1 MASIEFVPDLRREGA
16 CGTWGAILLG
26 DGGLCAAMRLPV
38 VASDRAT
45 INRVLTAIREVMRA
59 DVPGIAPIADVA
71 VGGDQVWVFVGIAP
85 GPSVADLLYEA
96 TLAPADL
103 ALIALDAGRTLVRLH
118 DSGLWHGAF
127 GADTIVATRTG
138 AIRLTEAG
146 LGPALDGL
154 DVRIITRDTA
164 DGTAT
169 NESPN
174 GTSGSAVAGG
184 DTSKNETRKIVAAS
198 NGAARNEAART
209 GAASVVTD
217 STSVPERIIGAGDAS
232 AVGTATLTD
241 GADVD
246 VSAWADTV
254 RLFAGHLRSNR
265 AEAEA
270 DALAACARRAD
281 DDGIVAALDNLE
293 AVARTFGGFPDRG
306 GLEAVMTAYAIE
318 DEPEADTIL
327 RAIDALFDP
336 TTAPPPPPPP
346 SAARRFRSSLG
357 RGGGSNGASADPTT
371 GASANPKT
379 GASATPKAG
388 VSADPKAR
396 RDGDDR
402 PPRIPAQASP
412 DRMASDTAR
421 VSDDE
426 AVEVVAAAPPR
437 TPRKTSV
444 IPTRL
449 PRSPGRSPAE
459 QPSGLWAPAKA
470 PTAIPVR
477 PGTVEDVPLRP
488 DNTVRVGRGVPASN
502 GRRPTP
508 ARLGRPAWW
517 PRIAVNIGI
526 AVVIVLGVGGYVWW
540 RVDRPLHVTS
550 VSITVQRHVAAACQL
565 DADVVGTVITTG
577 GTGTFTYQWQRSDG
591 TTTSV
596 HTGKVTDPAKPTE
609 VHLPWT
615 FNGSGE
621 ETAQVTLVVLTP
633 QRREASTS
641 FEYICNG

>member
-1 MASIEFVPDLRREGA
+1 MARIEFVPDLRREGA

-45 INRVLTAIREVMRA
+45 IDRVLTAIREVMRA
-59 DVPGIAPIADVA
+59 GVPGIAPVADVA

-118 DSGLWHGAF
+118 NSGLWHGAF
-127 GADTIVATRTG
+127 GADTIVTTRTG

-154 DVRIITRDTA
+154 DVRIITRISA
-164 DGTAT
+164 DGAAAS
-169 NESPN
+169 ESPN
-174 GTSGSAVAGG
+174 GTSGSASG
-184 DTSKNETRKIVAAS
+184 DVSKNETRKIVAAS
-198 NGAARNEAART
+198 NGAARNEAGRT
-209 GAASVVTD
+209 GSASVVTE
-217 STSVPERIIGAGDAS
+217 STNFPDRIISAGDAS

-254 RLFAGHLRSNR
+254 RLFASHLRSAR

-281 DDGIVAALDNLE
+281 DVGIVAALENLE
-293 AVARTFGGFPDRG
+293 AVARAFAGFPDRG
-306 GLEAVMTAYAIE
+306 GIEAVMTAYAIE

-336 TTAPPPPPPP
+336 PAPPPPPPP
-346 SAARRFRSSLG
+346 SSAARRFRSSLG
-357 RGGGSNGASADPTT
+357 RGGSNGASADP
-371 GASANPKT
+371 KT
-379 GASATPKAG
+379 GASADPKAG
-388 VSADPKAR
+388 
-396 RDGDDR
+396 RDGDNL
-402 PPRIPAQASP
+402 PLRIPAQASP
-412 DRMASDTAR
+412 DRIASDTAATS
-421 VSDDE
+421 SDE
-426 AVEVVAAAPPR
+426 GAEVVAATAAAAPTR

-449 PRSPGRSPAE
+449 PRSPGVTPAE

-470 PTAIPVR
+470 PKATPVR
-477 PGTVEDVPLRP
+477 PGAAEEVPLKP

-615 FNGSGE
+615 FDGSGE